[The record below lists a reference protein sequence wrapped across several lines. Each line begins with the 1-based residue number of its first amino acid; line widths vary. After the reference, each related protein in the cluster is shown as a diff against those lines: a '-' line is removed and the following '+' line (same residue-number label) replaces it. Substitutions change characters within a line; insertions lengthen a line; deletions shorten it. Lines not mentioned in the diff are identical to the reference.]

1 MIHTGR
7 ERNEKENKLF
17 KLNKYCLKYK
27 CENVCVCVFV
37 GIIKTC
43 KENSRLKVVL
53 FRELRVGAGLG
64 KWTQTKV
71 SC

>member
-17 KLNKYCLKYK
+17 KRNKYRLKYK
-27 CENVCVCVFV
+27 CENVWVCVFV
-37 GIIKTC
+37 RIITC
-43 KENSRLKVVL
+43 KENSRVKVVL

-64 KWTQTKV
+64 K
-71 SC
+71 